1 MKPWNIAAAR
11 HAYSVPHWADGY
23 FDIDDRGR
31 LVVRPQGE
39 GGPEFALSEV
49 MRRTAEC
56 GLRVP
61 VLLRFTDILG
71 HKLRRM
77 QDAFARAMADQEY
90 DGGYTA
96 VFPIKVNQQRSVV
109 TELVRAGAGQAGF
122 GLEAGSKPELVAVL
136 AMSQGGTV
144 ICNGYKDR
152 EYIRL
157 ALIGRRL
164 GLDVYIVIEK
174 ANELPLVLE
183 EAARLGVQPLLG
195 VRMRLASLGAG
206 KWQNTGGD
214 KAKFGLLPRQVLD
227 LSAQLKS
234 AGFND
239 SLRLIHCHMGSQIS
253 NVRDISGGMREMS
266 RYLVELLRLGHPI
279 ETVDVGGGLGIDYEG
294 TRSRSDCSV
303 NYGLD
308 QYAMAIVTPLAETC
322 REHGLKMPRVVTEA
336 GRAMT
341 AHHAVLVANVTSV
354 EQGTAGAFDPGD
366 VPTHP
371 VLAHLHELCSELG
384 RRPAAELVHDAQHY
398 LTEGLSR
405 FSLGQLSLAERAT
418 LDDLYY
424 TVVRGAIARLSEDV
438 RSQRLLKEELEDR
451 LADKYFL
458 NFSVFQSVPDIW
470 ALEQVFPIV
479 PLTRLDERP
488 TRRGVLEDLTC
499 DSDGRIDRYVDSEGL
514 ENSMPLH
521 ELKAD
526 QPYLLG
532 LFLVGAYQE
541 TLGDMHNL
549 FGDTDSVNVRV
560 VDGDFQLSA
569 AREGD
574 TTQALLR
581 YVGYDID
588 ELRLAYRSKLSRAG
602 LDAELAQS
610 IAAALEAGL
619 QGYTYLS

>member
-1 MKPWNIAAAR
+1 LGVDGAEIALQDVVNAAS
-11 HAYSVPHWADGY
+11 A
-23 FDIDDRGR
+23 
-31 LVVRPQGE
+31 Q
-39 GGPEFALSEV
+39 
-49 MRRTAEC
+49 C
-56 GLRVP
+56 GLRIP
-61 VLLRFTDILG
+61 LLVRFTDILG

-77 QDAFARAMADQEY
+77 QAAFAGAMADLEY
-90 DGGYTA
+90 TGGYTA

-109 TELVRAGAGQAGF
+109 AELVRSGTSGF

-157 ALIGRRL
+157 ALIGRKL

-183 EAARLGVQPLLG
+183 ESARLGVQPLLG

-227 LSAQLKS
+227 LSAQLKA
-234 AGFND
+234 AGMND
-239 SLRLIHCHMGSQIS
+239 ALRLVHCHMGSQIS
-253 NVRDISGGMREMS
+253 NVRDIAAGMREMS
-266 RYLVELLRLGHPI
+266 RYLIELTRLGHPI

-294 TRSRSDCSV
+294 TRSRSDCSI

-308 QYAMAIVTPLAETC
+308 EYAHAIVSPLAECC
-322 REHGLKMPRVVTEA
+322 REHSLAMPRIITEA

-341 AHHAVLVANVTSV
+341 AHHAVLVANVTAV
-354 EQGTAGAFDPGD
+354 EQGTEGAFDAAQLPE
-366 VPTHP
+366 HP
-371 VLAHLHELCSELG
+371 VLRHLHQLCGDLG
-384 RRPAAELVHDAQHY
+384 RRPPTELFHEAQHY
-398 LTEGLSR
+398 LSEGLAR
-405 FSLGQLSLAERAT
+405 FALGQLSLAERAA

-424 TVVRGAIARLSEDV
+424 TVVRGVIASLNEDV
-438 RSQRLLKEELEDR
+438 RSQRELKEELEDR

-458 NFSVFQSVPDIW
+458 NFSVFQSVPDVW

-479 PLTRLDERP
+479 PLTRLDEKP
-488 TRRGVLEDLTC
+488 ERRGVLEDLTC

-521 ELKAD
+521 ALK
-526 QPYLLG
+526 PGEIYNLG

-549 FGDTDSVNVRV
+549 FGDTDSINVALDSAQP
-560 VDGDFQLSA
+560 DGYTLSA

-574 TTQALLR
+574 TTGELLK
-581 YVGYDID
+581 YVGYDI
-588 ELRLAYRSKLSRAG
+588 EQLRQAYRSK
-602 LDAELAQS
+602 
-610 IAAALEAGL
+610 ITAAALPLDEAELIANALESGL
-619 QGYTYLS
+619 QGYTYLA

>member
-31 LVVRPQGE
+31 LVVRPMGE
-39 GGPEFALSEV
+39 GGPEIALTEV
-49 MRRTAEC
+49 MRRTAER

-61 VLLRFTDILG
+61 LLLRFTDILG

-77 QDAFARAMADQEY
+77 QDAFARAMADQDY

-227 LSAQLKS
+227 LSGQLKS

-239 SLRLIHCHMGSQIS
+239 SLRLVHCHMGSQIS
-253 NVRDISGGMREMS
+253 NVRDISAGMREMS
-266 RYLVELLRLGHPI
+266 RYLIELVKLGHPI

-322 REHGLKMPRVVTEA
+322 REHALKMPRLVTEA

-341 AHHAVLVANVTSV
+341 AHHAVLVANVTAV
-354 EQGTAGAFDPGD
+354 EQGTAGAFDPNNE
-366 VPTHP
+366 PTHP
-371 VLAHLHELCSELG
+371 VLAHLHTLCSELG

-405 FSLGQLSLAERAT
+405 FALGHLSLDERAT

-438 RSQRLLKEELEDR
+438 RSQRMLKEELEDR

-479 PLTRLDERP
+479 PLNRLDERP

-514 ENSMPLH
+514 ESSMPLH
-521 ELKAD
+521 ELKPD

-560 VDGDFQLSA
+560 VEGDFELSA

-588 ELRLAYRSKLSRAG
+588 ELRLAYRAKLSRAG
-602 LDAELAQS
+602 LDAELSQS